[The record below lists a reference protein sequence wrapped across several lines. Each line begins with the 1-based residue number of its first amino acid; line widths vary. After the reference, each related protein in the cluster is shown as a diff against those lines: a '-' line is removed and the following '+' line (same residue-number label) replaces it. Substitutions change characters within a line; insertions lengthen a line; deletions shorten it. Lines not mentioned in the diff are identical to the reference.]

1 MVKFADMF
9 TYLRKRKG
17 LTQAELAAA
26 LNISQS
32 TVTMYER
39 GKRKP
44 TLEDAEA
51 IADYFNVDMNTLV
64 GGQLEDSK
72 PIISNDVVR
81 LPVIAEVA
89 AGFKDNTAMED
100 WEGESIEIPRSY
112 LKGHPIED
120 FFMLRVKGD
129 SMYPLYMAGD
139 IVLVLRQATLNR
151 SGDIGVIRYNEEE
164 ATLKKV
170 EFVYGE
176 NWMRLVAI
184 NPNYPPML
192 IENEDLEQCS
202 VLGIPRMVIR
212 EIKD

>member
-17 LTQAELAAA
+17 LTQAELASA

-64 GGQLEDSK
+64 GGQLEDGK

-100 WEGESIEIPRSY
+100 WEGDSIEIPRSY